1 MGNPFQDQ
9 LLKAGMVSK
18 QQVNKANKSQNKKL
32 QKQQK
37 NKITEVDEA
46 KLQAQKTA
54 NEKAQK
60 DRELNKQKEEKARM
74 KAFSAEIDQLIENNQ
89 LDRSKDCEIDYN
101 FQHMGK
107 VKCILVNEEMKQQVI
122 QGRIGI
128 ANIKD
133 RYELIPKGVA
143 EKIQQRDSSRVI
155 LFDDSEQA
163 DKDDPYA
170 DYQIPDDLSW

>member
-1 MGNPFQDQ
+1 
-9 LLKAGMVSK
+9 V
-18 QQVNKANKSQNKKL
+18 
-32 QKQQK
+32 
-37 NKITEVDEA
+37 
-46 KLQAQKTA
+46 
-54 NEKAQK
+54 
-60 DRELNKQKEEKARM
+60 
-74 KAFSAEIDQLIENNQ
+74 
-89 LDRSKDCEIDYN
+89 DYN

-107 VKCILVNEEMKQQVI
+107 VKRIFVSEEMKQQVI